1 MIRLTTQE
9 HGTTRPINAMELR
22 AVLDDATYRRLEKY
36 PCGSLPEYERRIR
49 AGAEPAFSL
58 HKVAAGDSFA
68 VQVQA
73 SYFVGVDW
81 VFPDAVSIRVLP
93 KVERIDMPA
102 MLKRVLEVADAV
114 KELDGLLCVRQ
125 REKPIPDAEDCDRF
139 LLFVAAAFLKISRR
153 IVRKGLLKSFR
164 TEEEIFRYRVKGKF
178 RVSDTL
184 RKMRFGDP
192 FARSVC
198 SPQSF
203 DADTPA
209 NRFLKLVL
217 RRMHAVLAARA
228 KALGSV
234 GRILADEAARLLRA
248 FDVVSDIRT
257 WRSSETT
264 PVVNPLFTE
273 YTAALQLGRKFLL
286 HKGIGAFEKAER
298 EPRRILPYWIDMA
311 QLFELY
317 VLADLRGNA
326 AVRDVQYHRLFKPGG
341 EPDFLVDLQG
351 PEIPFKCCVAD
362 AKYKPKYVDDELYKD
377 DARQLSGYGRVT
389 KVIDWMSTRG
399 HSNRKHIIPCLI
411 IHPDQSSED
420 KHVDFSK
427 LRPLK
432 HWEDFWKIGI
442 QIPHQQANKGLDG
455 DNSES

>member
-1 MIRLTTQE
+1 
-9 HGTTRPINAMELR
+9 MELR
-22 AVLDDATYRRLEKY
+22 TVLDDAAYLRLEKH
-36 PCGSLPEYERRIR
+36 PCGPLPEYERRIR
-49 AGAEPAFSL
+49 TDAEPAFSV

-81 VFPDAVSIRVLP
+81 IFPGAVSIRVLP
-93 KVERIDMPA
+93 KVERIDLPA
-102 MLKRVLEVADAV
+102 MLKRVLGVTDAV

-125 REKPIPDAEDCDRF
+125 RERPIPDAEDCDRF
-139 LLFVAAAFLKISRR
+139 LLFVAAAFLKITRH

-164 TEEEIFRYRVKGKF
+164 TEEEIFRYRVKGKL

-192 FARSVC
+192 FASAVC
-198 SPQSF
+198 SPQNF

-217 RRMHAVLAARA
+217 RRMHAVLATRA

-234 GRILADEAARLLRA
+234 GHTLADEAARLLRA
-248 FDVVSDIRT
+248 FGGVSDIWT
-257 WRSSETT
+257 WRSSEAAS
-264 PVVNPLFTE
+264 VVNPIFTE
-273 YTAALQLGRKFLL
+273 YTAAVQLGRKFLL
-286 HKGIGAFEKAER
+286 HEGIGAFEKEER

-311 QLFELY
+311 KLFELY

-326 AVRDVQYHRLFKPGG
+326 VVRDVQYHRLFKPGG

-351 PEIPFKCCVAD
+351 HELPFECCIAD
-362 AKYKPKYVDDELYKD
+362 AKYKPKYADDELYKD
-377 DARQLSGYGRVT
+377 DARQLSGYGRVK
-389 KVIDWMSTRG
+389 KVIDWMSACG
-399 HSNRKHIIPCLI
+399 LPDRKHIVPCLI
-411 IHPDQSSED
+411 IHPDQSSENE
-420 KHVDFSK
+420 HIDFSK
-427 LRPLK
+427 LRRLK

-442 QIPHQQANKGLDG
+442 QIPYQQANEGLDEG
-455 DNSES
+455 NSKS